1 MSEQKIPFCPRV
13 EMIDHTPVLIKS
25 ETGDHVS
32 LESFLNNPTRTRLNE
47 TLTVFESYIEAVKAR
62 FHKDHATI
70 YTNIVP
76 AVKYNNFEFRG
87 VANDCRQENQWRDD
101 FLINWV
107 GKFTVSARD
116 WLMHDEKGFTQEE
129 FALFLDKHINDVVA
143 YESEKDVDYLGYPSK
158 AELYNFVT
166 TLEDSKGQKFSR
178 KVNIQNG
185 DVSVSLERESDD
197 GTKQRLKM
205 FERFAI
211 NLQLYEGFPVY
222 RVTAKLRFR
231 VNNGQVA
238 FFYDIEG
245 LEELFIEN
253 RNWAV
258 GQIKEATGLPV
269 FI

>member
-1 MSEQKIPFCPRV
+1 MTEMKAPFNPHV
-13 EMIDHTPVLIKS
+13 EMIDKTPVLIKS
-25 ETGDHVS
+25 ETGDYVS
-32 LESFLNNPTRTRLNE
+32 LESFLNAPTRTRLNE
-47 TLTVFESYIEAVKAR
+47 TLTVFDSYIEAIKSR
-62 FHKDHATI
+62 FNKDHATI
-70 YTNIVP
+70 YTKTVP
-76 AVKYNNFEFRG
+76 VGKYNNFEFRG
-87 VANDCRQENQWRDD
+87 VANDCRLTNQWRDD

-107 GKFTVSARD
+107 GQFTVSARD
-116 WLMHDEKGFTQEE
+116 WLINDEKCLSQEE

-143 YESEKDVDYLGYPSK
+143 YENEKDVDYLGYPTK
-158 AELYNFVT
+158 AELFNFVT

-185 DVSVSLERESDD
+185 DVSVSLERECDD

-211 NLQLYEGFPVY
+211 NLQLYEGFPAY

-231 VNNGQVA
+231 IAEGRLV

-258 GQIKEATGLPV
+258 NQIKDATGLPV